1 MDIKSLLIGG
11 LAGLLLAGIPAGF
24 IYSNVNRNL
33 SDAEDEIAELQG
45 EVATGKEDITK
56 VRQELKE
63 KEEDLN
69 KRISEITG
77 LQRDVETVGN
87 CLTGV
92 LEAFQEISQDNGPDA
107 LIILGRVEKDCEKS
121 GEILEEIENLET
133 SLDEVTQDSLE
144 LINVYDLNIKN
155 PYRVDG

>member
-1 MDIKSLLIGG
+1 MEKLFQQTLISTDEMT
-11 LAGLLLAGIPAGF
+11 GIQALERLFP
-24 IYSNVNRNL
+24 
-33 SDAEDEIAELQG
+33 
-45 EVATGKEDITK
+45 
-56 VRQELKE
+56 
-63 KEEDLN
+63 N

-92 LEAFQEISQDNGPDA
+92 LEAFQEISQDNGPA
-107 LIILGRVEKDCEKS
+107 ARIILGRVEKDCEKS

-144 LINVYDLNIKN
+144 LI
-155 PYRVDG
+155 RVC